1 MKKNIILLLS
11 LSVFSLASFAVQ
23 QNASMDNK
31 KEALAQPKETT
42 PLNTMLKKSK
52 AATVQLKNDVD
63 KVSYTLG
70 VQLAEHLQAQK
81 FRLNTEAFVAG
92 LKDIFDKKPLM
103 ITRDQMEQSAQQFQK
118 QKQVEED
125 MQAKQQA
132 RQNVIQG
139 EKFLAKNAKQPSV
152 HVLPNGLQYKILT
165 PGVGTHPTNTDQVTV
180 NYTGRLINGEVFD
193 SSYKRGQPITLPMAG
208 VIPGWREALKL
219 MQPGA
224 MWELYIPAK
233 LAYGE
238 RGMPPVIGQNQTLI
252 FKVQLLSIQGK

>member
-1 MKKNIILLLS
+1 
-11 LSVFSLASFAVQ
+11 
-23 QNASMDNK
+23 
-31 KEALAQPKETT
+31 
-42 PLNTMLKKSK
+42 
-52 AATVQLKNDVD
+52 
-63 KVSYTLG
+63 
-70 VQLAEHLQAQK
+70 
-81 FRLNTEAFVAG
+81 
-92 LKDIFDKKPLM
+92 